1 MVTWLSPVAVT
12 HSEEVGKERIYL
24 SYTSQNQKDI
34 REACTEY
41 ESLLS
46 LANLWTQMEFQ
57 EINKEND

>member
-1 MVTWLSPVAVT
+1 MKT
-12 HSEEVGKERIYL
+12 
-24 SYTSQNQKDI
+24 
-34 REACTEY
+34 CTEY